1 MSLVL
6 AKGEEIIYER
16 NYAKSFGGGI
26 GNITITNKRFISMV
40 TSKRIIKR
48 HEYKVDEVGIVKTSV
63 TPVNVLCFILT
74 VIFGLGGYFFFELP
88 DLAKKVESL
97 EAFSQIPLVQPFMW
111 ICIAFAV
118 ISLIIGLLS
127 LRNGFCIKINAQ
139 QRNYYNPISTVGSAG
154 KVKPIKLRPK
164 LKDAEEIMSSVPAAL
179 AKIKY
184 NLAKEQ

>member
-26 GNITITNKRFISMV
+26 GNITITNKRLISMV

-48 HEYKVDEVGIVKTSV
+48 HEFKVDEVGIVRTSV

-74 VIFGLGGYFFFELP
+74 VIYGAVGYFLFELP
-88 DLAKKVESL
+88 NLAKKVEAL
-97 EAFSQIPLVQPFMW
+97 EDFAKIPLVQPLMW
-111 ICIAFAV
+111 IFIAGAV

-139 QRNYYNPISTVGSAG
+139 QHNYYNPVSTVGSAG
-154 KVKPIKLRPK
+154 KVKPIKLKPK

-184 NLAKEQ
+184 NLAKKQ